1 VEAIIGRAPEV
12 FVPSDRQIPIS
23 VNEGT
28 PIVIHD
34 ERSEAARAFH
44 DLAERYA
51 TKDAAVVT
59 MPTETTAN
67 GGKRQRRFARRS

>member
-1 VEAIIGRAPEV
+1 
-12 FVPSDRQIPIS
+12 

-44 DLAERYA
+44 RLAERYA
-51 TKDAAVVT
+51 TEDAAAVAT
-59 MPTETTAN
+59 PTETTAN
-67 GGKRQRRFARRS
+67 SGKRQRRFARRS